1 MNLLRYSC
9 LAVAVAAS
17 LAGPASGQYFGG
29 WGFGQGDSRSTLAIR
44 PDGSC
49 VLTNEAVQPRPSLEA
64 QAAAWERQSKMAEG
78 PDSEEENAPPAPPPA
93 AKAEPKKLTD
103 EQLAA
108 KLREMYQQANG
119 VGDNARLEVEK
130 LELTTNSVRVV
141 TRRTFASLKEL
152 LSQHASSWEPTLLMS
167 ENVRFET
174 DTNRNLRITFMPSGD
189 AARYSKQ
196 MGRGWKAARMK
207 LEWKLALPGKIL
219 SSGFPNTEGN
229 ETWLRLDGEK
239 PETVEAMLKL
249 VEAPLVITAEL
260 AGLKLDEPLE
270 SRKLFR
276 AARRQSGAEPDLP
289 ITDAGPGFQAEPM
302 SLTISTVHYFPGA
315 KEHLKGRPEAAMFG
329 SESAGLVVG
338 AKLFPPKGRVIR
350 SVSGLRVKAAK
361 DDKGRGISGTA
372 DGGDDAVSFSEF
384 SYGSDD
390 QEKGGTARVQLH
402 LGLPAPDAK
411 TVDQL
416 EAEAVVLSIGGWKEL
431 VLTNVQ
437 ADAKKEIDLGEVLP
451 GAKLIVKKIS
461 GKKPQTMLELRLEG
475 PAAVNQL
482 AAKIKMSSRRGGSSN
497 ISNQQTATSGNKTTR
512 NLTLH
517 AFEFEPGETGK
528 SSPPTLLIRYP
539 QDMKRERVQFKLTT
553 LDLL

>member
-1 MNLLRYSC
+1 
-9 LAVAVAAS
+9 
-17 LAGPASGQYFGG
+17 
-29 WGFGQGDSRSTLAIR
+29 
-44 PDGSC
+44 
-49 VLTNEAVQPRPSLEA
+49 
-64 QAAAWERQSKMAEG
+64 
-78 PDSEEENAPPAPPPA
+78 
-93 AKAEPKKLTD
+93 
-103 EQLAA
+103 
-108 KLREMYQQANG
+108 
-119 VGDNARLEVEK
+119 
-130 LELTTNSVRVV
+130 
-141 TRRTFASLKEL
+141 
-152 LSQHASSWEPTLLMS
+152 
-167 ENVRFET
+167 
-174 DTNRNLRITFMPSGD
+174 
-189 AARYSKQ
+189 
-196 MGRGWKAARMK
+196 

-219 SSGFPNTEGN
+219 SSGFPSTEGN

-239 PETVEAMLKL
+239 PETVEAVLKL

-260 AGLKLDEPLE
+260 AGLKLDEPLD
-270 SRKLFR
+270 SRKLVR
-276 AARRQSGAEPDLP
+276 AARRQSGSEPDLP
-289 ITDAGPGFQAEPM
+289 ITDAGPGFQAEPL

-315 KEHLKGRPEAAMFG
+315 KEHLKDRPEAAMFG
-329 SESAGLVVG
+329 SESAGLVVV

-361 DDKGRGISGTA
+361 DDKGRAISGTA
-372 DGGDDAVSFSEF
+372 DGSDDAVSFSEF

-451 GAKLIVKKIS
+451 GAKLFVKKIS
-461 GKKPQTMLELRLEG
+461 GRRPQTMIELRLEG
-475 PAAVNQL
+475 PPAVNQL
-482 AAKIKMSSRRGGSSN
+482 EAKVKLSSRRGGSSN
-497 ISNQQTATSGNKTTR
+497 VSNQRTTTSGNKTTR

-517 AFEFEPGETGK
+517 AYEFEPGETGK

-539 QDMKRERVQFKLTT
+539 QDMKRERMKFKLTT